1 MKPAHIPA
9 HIYHPNASLCRKVS
23 SKVSSKCKIT
33 IYSSWSLISAVV
45 IVSFSAPLSSSKL
58 SMSASAVVSPTRF
71 LLLSIS
77 WYAIHYSHRQC
88 IDFLASGNVWAHYSI
103 DQKQAAGSEHRQCAG
118 ETYRDTRQMF
128 VFHAS
133 VNKCQTQDIRWSEMM
148 VVLHLSVFHYSV
160 SVYRQDCMYLL
171 ISTELF
177 VYLCCRSRKK

>member
-1 MKPAHIPA
+1 MKPAHKPA

-58 SMSASAVVSPTRF
+58 SMSASAVVSPARF

-103 DQKQAAGSEHRQCAG
+103 DQQQGSWFWTPSVCRRNLKRHQTDVRLS
-118 ETYRDTRQMF
+118 
-128 VFHAS
+128 VS

-160 SVYRQDCMYLL
+160 CVYRQCCMYLL

-177 VYLCCRSRKK
+177 VYLCCRSREK